1 MSYFQT
7 LKDSITCRDAAERYG
22 LEVNASGMTQC
33 PFHDDHTPSLK
44 LSRGFHCFG
53 CGAQGDVIAFVS
65 KLFGISAGDAAGKL
79 SADFG
84 IPIHLR
90 GPPNFTVP
98 DSGADLKQWVS
109 SAKQILHRY
118 YDLIVL
124 RKQSLR
130 PALPDDPWHP
140 LFVEALQNQ
149 ATIRELIRSL
159 EFGSKQ
165 EQQEIYDNY
174 RKMVISIDRRNQT
187 YDYIRNLQESEAG

>member
-7 LKDSITCRDAAERYG
+7 LKDSITCMDAAERYG
-22 LEVNASGMTQC
+22 LEVDASGMTRC

-53 CGAQGDVIAFVS
+53 CGAQGDVITFVS
-65 KLFGISAGDAAGKL
+65 RLCGISAGDAARKL
-79 SADFG
+79 SADFS
-84 IPIHLR
+84 IPVHLR
-90 GPPNFTVP
+90 GPPDLAVS
-98 DSGADLKQWVS
+98 DSRADLKQWVS

-118 YDLIVL
+118 YDLLVL
-124 RKQSLR
+124 WKQYLC
-130 PALPDDPWHP
+130 PAVPDYPWHP

-149 ATIRELIRSL
+149 ATIRELIRIL

-174 RKMVISIDRRNQT
+174 RKMVISVDRRNQT
-187 YDYIRNLQESEAG
+187 YDYIRNLQKSEAG

>member
-1 MSYFQT
+1 
-7 LKDSITCRDAAERYG
+7 
-22 LEVNASGMTQC
+22 MTRC

-53 CGAQGDVIAFVS
+53 CGAQGDVITFVS
-65 KLFGISAGDAAGKL
+65 MLFGISAGDAARKL

-90 GPPNFTVP
+90 GPPKPDAP
-98 DSGADLKQWVS
+98 DSGANLKQWVS

-124 RKQSLR
+124 WKQSLR
-130 PALPDDPWHP
+130 PALLDDPWQP

-149 ATIRELIRSL
+149 ATIRELIRIL
-159 EFGSKQ
+159 EFGSRQ

-174 RKMVISIDRRNQT
+174 RKMVISIDGRNQA
-187 YDYIRNLQESEAG
+187 YEYG

>member
-22 LEVNASGMTQC
+22 LKVDASGMTRC
-33 PFHDDHTPSLK
+33 PFHDDRTPSLK
-44 LSRGFHCFG
+44 LSRGFYCFG
-53 CGAQGDVIAFVS
+53 CGTQGDVITFVS
-65 KLFGISAGDAAGKL
+65 RLFGISARNAAVKL

-90 GPPNFTVP
+90 GPPNLAAP
-98 DSGADLKQWVS
+98 DSKADLKQWVS

-124 RKQSLR
+124 WKQSLR
-130 PALPDDPWHP
+130 PALPDVPWHP
-140 LFVEALQNQ
+140 LFEDALQNQ
-149 ATIRELIRSL
+149 ATVRELIRIL

-187 YDYIRNLQESEAG
+187 YDYI

>member
-1 MSYFQT
+1 MSYFQL

-22 LEVNASGMTQC
+22 LKVDASGMTRC

-53 CGAQGDVIAFVS
+53 CGAQGDVITFVS
-65 KLFGISAGDAAGKL
+65 RLFGISAGDSAGKL

-90 GPPNFTVP
+90 GPPDLAVP
-98 DSGADLKQWVS
+98 DAGTNLKQWVS

-124 RKQSLR
+124 WKLTLR
-130 PALPDDPWHP
+130 PALPEAPWLP

-149 ATIRELIRSL
+149 ATIRELIRIL

-165 EQQEIYDNY
+165 EQHEIYDNY
-174 RKMVISIDRRNQT
+174 RKMVISIDGRNQT
-187 YDYIRNLQESEAG
+187 SDYIRNLQKSEAG

>member
-1 MSYFQT
+1 MSYFET
-7 LKDSITCRDAAERYG
+7 LKDSITCLDAAEWYG
-22 LEVNASGMTQC
+22 LEVNASGMTRC

-65 KLFGISAGDAAGKL
+65 RLFRISTGDAAGKL

-90 GPPNFTVP
+90 GPPDFAVP
-98 DSGADLKQWVS
+98 DSGTNLKQWVS

-124 RKQSLR
+124 WKQSLR
-130 PALPDDPWHP
+130 PALPDVPWHP

-149 ATIRELIRSL
+149 ATVRELIHIL

-174 RKMVISIDRRNQT
+174 RKTVITIDRKNQS
-187 YDYIRNLQESEAG
+187 DEYI

>member
-7 LKDSITCRDAAERYG
+7 LKDSITCLDAAERYG
-22 LEVNASGMTQC
+22 LEVNASGMTRC

-53 CGAQGDVIAFVS
+53 CGTQGDVITFVS
-65 KLFGISAGDAAGKL
+65 RLLGISAGDAAGKL

-84 IPIHLR
+84 IPIHPR
-90 GPPNFTVP
+90 GPPKLAAP
-98 DSGADLKQWVS
+98 DSEADLKLWVC

-118 YDLIVL
+118 YNLLVL
-124 RKQSLR
+124 WKQCLR
-130 PALPDDPWHP
+130 PAAPDDPWHP

-149 ATIRELIRSL
+149 ATVRELIRIL

-165 EQQEIYDNY
+165 EQQEIYDND
-174 RKMVISIDRRNQT
+174 RKMVISIDRRNHP
-187 YDYIRNLQESEAG
+187 YDYI